1 MTMKT
6 TISKEI
12 RALAEIEGKRIF
24 DNNQK
29 RNRPSYQKRDNEL
42 EKDILGV
49 MGELAVCEILSKN
62 NRVFK
67 RNQPESNNPVKGGD
81 IIVDENITIDSKAHP
96 SHSYYWYTN
105 EQAFN
110 DVTKKKADFYWMIK
124 FIDNTNVYYEIFT
137 KDEVSKWKTRKSTYT
152 EVLYANYRN

>member
-1 MTMKT
+1 MKT

>member
-152 EVLYANYRN
+152 EVLYANYRD

>member
-1 MTMKT
+1 MKT

-81 IIVDENITIDSKAHP
+81 IIVDENISIDSKAHP

-137 KDEVSKWKTRKSTYT
+137 KDEVSKWKTRKSTHT
-152 EVLYANYRN
+152 EVLYANYRD

>member
-1 MTMKT
+1 MNYT
-6 TISKEI
+6 TVSKEI

-24 DNNQK
+24 ENNQK
-29 RNRPSYQKRDNEL
+29 RDRPNYQKRDNEL

-62 NRVFK
+62 NRVYK
-67 RNQPESNNPVKGGD
+67 RNQPESNDPVKGGD
-81 IIVDENITIDSKAHP
+81 IIVDENISIDSKAHP

-124 FIDNTNVYYEIFT
+124 FITYTDVKYEIFT
-137 KDEVSKWKTRKSTYT
+137 KEEVSKWKTKQSKHTP
-152 EVLYANYRN
+152 VLYSNYR